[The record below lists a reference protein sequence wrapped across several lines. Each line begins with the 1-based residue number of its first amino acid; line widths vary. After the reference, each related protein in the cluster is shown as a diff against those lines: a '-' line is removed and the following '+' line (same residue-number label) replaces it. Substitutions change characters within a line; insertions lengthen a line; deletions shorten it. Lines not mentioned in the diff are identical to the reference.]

1 MTLLVGL
8 KFIIKPI
15 MTTSEVMKEKSTKV
29 KVIQSLLCGMI
40 VGFICGFVGAG
51 GVMIVMNLFA

>member
-40 VGFICGFVGAG
+40 VGFICGLVGAG
-51 GVMIVMNLFA
+51 GVMLVMNLFA